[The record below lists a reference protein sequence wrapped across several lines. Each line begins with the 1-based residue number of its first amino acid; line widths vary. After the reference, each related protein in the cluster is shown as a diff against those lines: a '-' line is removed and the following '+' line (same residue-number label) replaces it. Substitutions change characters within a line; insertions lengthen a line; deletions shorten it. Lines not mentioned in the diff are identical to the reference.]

1 MFISNLY
8 KAIIV
13 LYRCGWNTFILVE
26 KKALCFYSPPLPP
39 PPFYAFL
46 LFYFLFP
53 VLLHG
58 ISFGKH
64 LKHST
69 HIILIEAF

>member
-1 MFISNLY
+1 MWLEYLYFGGKESFMFL
-8 KAIIV
+8 
-13 LYRCGWNTFILVE
+13 F
-26 KKALCFYSPPLPP
+26 PPAPP

>member
-1 MFISNLY
+1 MWLEYLYFGGKESFMFL
-8 KAIIV
+8 
-13 LYRCGWNTFILVE
+13 
-26 KKALCFYSPPLPP
+26 SPPAPPP